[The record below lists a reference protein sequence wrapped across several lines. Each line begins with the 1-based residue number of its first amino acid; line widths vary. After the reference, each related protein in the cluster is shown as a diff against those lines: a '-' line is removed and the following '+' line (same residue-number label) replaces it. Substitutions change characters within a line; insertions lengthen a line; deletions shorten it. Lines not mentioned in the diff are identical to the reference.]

1 MKKQLHVL
9 FSGTVQGVGFRYTV
23 QRLAR
28 RFPMTGF
35 VKNLPNG
42 KVELA
47 AEGEEQD
54 LQAFL
59 GAVREEF
66 NSFIRDADIQWKEP
80 TGSYQSFSIA
90 F

>member
-9 FSGTVQGVGFRYTV
+9 FSGTVQGVGFRYTA

-28 RFPMTGF
+28 RFSVTGF

-42 KVELA
+42 QVELA
-47 AEGEEQD
+47 AEGEEKD
-54 LQAFL
+54 LQGFL
-59 GAVREEF
+59 GAVQGEF

-80 TGSYQSFSIA
+80 AGSYQSFSIA